1 MAECR
6 GRLVLILP
14 PSSIASADANPLIA
28 PGGPRW
34 YNTADMIGD
43 LAEQPFLIRTFRP
56 ADQPA
61 CRTLYVD
68 GLIGGAIAGN
78 DTGADIDDIASAY
91 MKDAANHFWVAVAPP
106 DGGTAGGGTNGA
118 AAGASDPAA
127 DWPVVGMVGVQ
138 QHDPGTGEIRRLRV
152 APTHRRRGIGT
163 GLMEAALRFCA
174 ERQYLKIT
182 LDTFME
188 REPAIR
194 LFEKFRFHHN
204 RTRRIGEKELLYFYL
219 DLYTGQ
225 EHRRQG

>member
-1 MAECR
+1 MT
-6 GRLVLILP
+6 GQP
-14 PSSIASADANPLIA
+14 ADL
-28 PGGPRW
+28 
-34 YNTADMIGD
+34 
-43 LAEQPFLIRTFRP
+43 PFLVRSFRP

-68 GLIGGAIAGN
+68 GLIGGAIAVN

-91 MKDAANHFWVAVAPP
+91 MRNPANHFWVAVAPP
-106 DGGTAGGGTNGA
+106 DDSPINGTPGGA
-118 AAGASDPAA
+118 DPAG
-127 DWPVVGMVGVQ
+127 WSVVGTVGVQ

-152 APTHRRRGIGT
+152 ALSHRRRGIGSA
-163 GLMEAALRFCA
+163 LMEAALRFCA

-204 RTRRIGEKELLYFYL
+204 RTRRVGEKELLYFYL
-219 DLYTGQ
+219 DLYTDQ
-225 EHRRQG
+225 EHRRQS

>member
-1 MAECR
+1 MTGHSAER
-6 GRLVLILP
+6 
-14 PSSIASADANPLIA
+14 
-28 PGGPRW
+28 
-34 YNTADMIGD
+34 
-43 LAEQPFLIRTFRP
+43 PFLVRTFRP

-61 CRTLYVD
+61 CRTLYVE
-68 GLIGGAIAGN
+68 GLVGGAIAGN

-91 MKDAANHFWVAVAPP
+91 MRDAANHFWVAVAPP
-106 DGGTAGGGTNGA
+106 DDGPTNGA
-118 AAGASDPAA
+118 AAGADPAA
-127 DWPVVGMVGVQ
+127 WPIVGMVGVQ

-152 APTHRRRGIGT
+152 SQVHRRRGIGT
-163 GLMEAALRFCA
+163 ALMEAAVRFCA

-204 RTRRIGEKELLYFYL
+204 RTRRVGEKELLYFYL